1 MKKLILALLFSF
13 IYLNIPA
20 QEWNIHYSGD
30 YPEGCT
36 HFHDGFIDEDGVTF
50 LAGQTGPDT
59 DTPETL
65 FMRIEPDGSHSEYK
79 YSKPGFHSR
88 ATCIIEMPDHNL
100 FAAGNLYG
108 ETDDFVIVLILDKQ
122 LNLLEE
128 KQYAKEVEGDSFG
141 ICKAT
146 LDSHQHIIVST
157 YVIQENAYQGFDYRG
172 MFYKFDTHGDLISH
186 RYLYEDYPHPVYFFF
201 DFRLRQM
208 WYKPDNET
216 LLCLAPG
223 YGNMLSFITFD
234 SAFNY
239 IEEHEI
245 WQDDIDRSDHT
256 LYRDCYTDYW
266 YSEEEALFFSSR
278 GDADHNKLRVSR
290 VNTQG
295 EILDFIRLNERADTI
310 DDAAHS
316 RCMAAANDSIFYFSF
331 YYHTLSYYPGTACV
345 YMLNDHQEIIGRY
358 VDDEL
363 DCYRSHLVLA
373 SADGGC
379 ITVNDSCNYYSF
391 TSKTRPIIK
400 KLRIED
406 FETIPLSISHDER
419 PHSATGE
426 AYPNPC
432 NEIIHIPVPYDSHP
446 NIRCQVYDHFGHI
459 VIDRIVRHSSMLEL
473 DVSKLRTGV
482 YHYRIYTDK
491 ETLLTEKFIKK

>member
-88 ATCIIEMPDHNL
+88 ATCIIETPDHNL

-234 SAFNY
+234 STFNY

-363 DCYRSHLVLA
+363 DCYRSQLVLA

-473 DVSKLRTGV
+473 DVSQLRTGV

-491 ETLLTEKFIKK
+491 DTLLTEKFIKK

>member
-1 MKKLILALLFSF
+1 MKKLIFALLFSF
-13 IYLNIPA
+13 IYLIIPA
-20 QEWNIHYSGD
+20 QEWNIHYSGE
-30 YPEGCT
+30 YPEGYI
-36 HFHDGFIDEDGVTF
+36 HFHDGFVDEDGVTF
-50 LAGQTGPDT
+50 LAGQAGPDAN
-59 DTPETL
+59 TPETI
-65 FMRIEPDGSHSEYK
+65 FMRIEPDGGHSEYK

-88 ATCIIEMPDHNL
+88 ATCLIELPDHRL

-108 ETDDFVIVLILDKQ
+108 ETDDFIIVFILDKQ

-128 KQYAKEVEGDSFG
+128 KQYVREVEGDSLG

-146 LDSHQHIIVST
+146 LDSHQNIIVST
-157 YVIQENAYQGFDYRG
+157 YVIQESAYQGFNFRG
-172 MFYKFDTHGDLISH
+172 LFYKFNTHGDMISQ
-186 RYLYEDYPHPVYFFF
+186 RYLYEDYPDPVYFFF

-223 YGNMLSFITFD
+223 YGNMISFITFD

-245 WQDDIDRSDHT
+245 WQDDIDKSDHT
-256 LYRDCYTDYW
+256 LYTDCYTDYW

-278 GDADHNKLRVSR
+278 GDADHNKLRISR

-295 EILDFIRLNERADTI
+295 EILDFIRLNERTDTI
-310 DDAAHS
+310 DDAAHL
-316 RCMAAANDSIFYFSF
+316 RCMAAANDSVFYFSF
-331 YYHTLSYYPGTACV
+331 YYHTNIYHPGTACV

-363 DCYRSHLVLA
+363 DCYRSHLILA
-373 SADGGC
+373 TADGGC
-379 ITVNDSCNYYSF
+379 ITVNDSCNYSSF

-406 FETIPLSISHDER
+406 FETIPLSISHDEQHH
-419 PHSATGE
+419 PATGE
-426 AYPNPC
+426 AFPNPC
-432 NEIIHIPVPYDSHP
+432 NEIIHIPVPYDHLH
-446 NIRCQVYDHFGHI
+446 NIRCQVYDHLGH
-459 VIDRIVRHSSMLEL
+459 VVFDRTVPCNSMLEL
-473 DVSKLRTGV
+473 DVSRLRAGV
-482 YHYRIYTDK
+482 YHYRIYTDN
-491 ETLLTEKFIKK
+491 EILHSEKFIKK